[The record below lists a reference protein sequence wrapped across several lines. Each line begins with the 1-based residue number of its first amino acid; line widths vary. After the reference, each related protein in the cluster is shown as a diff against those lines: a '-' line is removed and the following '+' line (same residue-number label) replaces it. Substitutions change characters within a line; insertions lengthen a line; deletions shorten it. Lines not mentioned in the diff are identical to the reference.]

1 MLPLDSVSEER
12 RKKRAKLDNA
22 PLEATDPELWSGAL
36 ARQESEVRSSLPA
49 SIAAPSMAPYTGDG
63 RILPS
68 GQEARAKLSSAQ
80 LATRNSLLAARNS
93 QLATRNSLLATR
105 NSQLAARNSQLAARN
120 SQRLEAKDQEEWSRA
135 FAIEESEVANPS
147 ALMVAPRVAAKDNAP
162 VEIDHWSGSGAFPSS
177 LSGVRWIARLDHEW
191 RLEQERQELQRDN
204 KGKTRGEANWSPP
217 NWYGAFPPPPPLD

>member
-68 GQEARAKLSSAQ
+68 GQEARAKLSSA
-80 LATRNSLLAARNS
+80 